1 VQDGLNFLRRNLKSV
16 SDAYMLALVANA
28 FVAIEPNSSTTGE
41 VLKKLI
47 AMAKREKDAA
57 YWQSN
62 MSSITFTR
70 GQGAD
75 IEATGLAA
83 YALIRSGKY
92 GDIVTEALT
101 YLIRNKDASGVWYTT
116 QGTIIALRSLVAAL
130 GGISEDIDAQIVV
143 TVNGSKAAEL
153 MINNDNADLMH
164 QLDLSQNMKAQNTI
178 EITVKGEGNFLYE
191 IVSKYYL
198 PWEIVPRPQKP
209 PFVISVD
216 YDRTNL
222 NVNDIV
228 GVDVKI
234 ELLRTG
240 RAEMVMVDLGIPP
253 GFEVLTP
260 DFDELVGKKIQKY
273 SITPR
278 QIIIYL
284 DEVRSDQPVML
295 SYRLQAKFPIRA
307 KVRESRVYEYYN
319 TGDEGVEQPFEMRV
333 TL

>member
-1 VQDGLNFLRRNLKSV
+1 
-16 SDAYMLALVANA
+16 
-28 FVAIEPNSSTTGE
+28 
-41 VLKKLI
+41 
-47 AMAKREKDAA
+47 
-57 YWQSN
+57 
-62 MSSITFTR
+62 
-70 GQGAD
+70 
-75 IEATGLAA
+75 
-83 YALIRSGKY
+83 
-92 GDIVTEALT
+92 
-101 YLIRNKDASGVWYTT
+101 
-116 QGTIIALRSLVAAL
+116 
-130 GGISEDIDAQIVV
+130 
-143 TVNGSKAAEL
+143 
-153 MINNDNADLMH
+153 
-164 QLDLSQNMKAQNTI
+164 
-178 EITVKGEGNFLYE
+178 
-191 IVSKYYL
+191 L

-216 YDRTNL
+216 YDRTSL

-234 ELLRTG
+234 ELLRAG